1 MVCDNDCKYH
11 LFHCK
16 LTKSEE
22 RKIEEIEKEEIE
34 KEEEE
39 NKYMIC

>member
-22 RKIEEIEKEEIE
+22 RKIEEEKVEIE